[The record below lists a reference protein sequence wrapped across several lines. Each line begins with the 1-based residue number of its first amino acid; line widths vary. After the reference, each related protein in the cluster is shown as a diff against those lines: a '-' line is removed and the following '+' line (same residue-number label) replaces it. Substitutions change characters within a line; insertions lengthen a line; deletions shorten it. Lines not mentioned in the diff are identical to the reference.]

1 MSLQHFIAFDL
12 GATSGRTVLGTLSDG
27 ELRIR
32 ELTRFPNRILPL
44 GGHFYWNIFSLY
56 EQLCE
61 GLRAAAR
68 EGIEITSVGIDTW
81 GVDFAFVGSDGSL
94 LGMPYAYRD
103 PHTEGAPAEY
113 FAKVLSR
120 REVYARTGIQ
130 IMPFNSLYQLYALH
144 KKGASQLAAAAK
156 LLFMPDALSYLLTG
170 SMVTEYTIASTS
182 QLLNPRTRR
191 IESELLKKMDIDPS
205 LFCDVVMPGHR
216 IGLLDER
223 LAADVGL
230 KRIPVVAVAG
240 HDTASA
246 VAAVPARNER
256 FAYLSSGTWSLMG
269 IEVREPVIDD
279 RTSACNITNEGGVEG
294 TTRLLKNITGMWLLE
309 ECLKVWAREGREY
322 AYSEL
327 VEMAHS
333 APPFRI
339 LIDPDDESFARPG
352 CMPAAIAAFCTRTGQ
367 TPPRTHGETVRAIF
381 ESLALKYRMVLDGFR
396 ALAPF
401 PIEKLHVIG
410 GGSKN
415 ALLNQ
420 FTADSTGIP
429 VVAGPAEA
437 TAIGNVMMQA
447 YAAGRVSSLAEMRRM
462 IARCVPTETFLP
474 GNAQMWNAAYERFE
488 TLLAGVVAGRDKK
501 FN

>member
-1 MSLQHFIAFDL
+1 
-12 GATSGRTVLGTLSDG
+12 
-27 ELRIR
+27 
-32 ELTRFPNRILPL
+32 
-44 GGHFYWNIFSLY
+44 
-56 EQLCE
+56 
-61 GLRAAAR
+61 
-68 EGIEITSVGIDTW
+68 
-81 GVDFAFVGSDGSL
+81 
-94 LGMPYAYRD
+94 
-103 PHTEGAPAEY
+103 
-113 FAKVLSR
+113 
-120 REVYARTGIQ
+120 
-130 IMPFNSLYQLYALH
+130 
-144 KKGASQLAAAAK
+144 
-156 LLFMPDALSYLLTG
+156 
-170 SMVTEYTIASTS
+170 MVTEYTIASTS

-191 IESELLKKMDIDPS
+191 IESELLEKMDIDPS

-381 ESLALKYRMVLDGFR
+381 ESLALKYRMVLDDFR

-474 GNAQMWNAAYERFE
+474 GNAQEWNAAYERFE
-488 TLLAGVVAGRDKK
+488 TLLAGAAAGGNKQ